1 MKQCLNS
8 HQEKP
13 GQTEFYSGLGRGKM
27 YQLEKLGLVRAAS
40 LRPRV
45 AVRIFE
51 RLEAGIPAGRDM
63 PEMNLQIISAV
74 GEAGLC
80 AGGDVPDWRWPREA
94 KLREPE
100 GPPQK
105 RKEQHGRPSA
115 AGAPF
120 ITEHQE
126 RSAELE
132 SKINRE
138 LHDVVGK
145 ALPPLERVRL
155 LDLLTELNCLAHRMA
170 MNDNQTQARTSR
182 KIRQKE
188 QKELHHPGAE
198 PPERPLAL
206 NS

>member
-1 MKQCLNS
+1 
-8 HQEKP
+8 
-13 GQTEFYSGLGRGKM
+13 M

-40 LRPRV
+40 LRPRG

-51 RLEAGIPAGRDM
+51 QLKAASLP
-63 PEMNLQIISAV
+63 V

-120 ITEHQE
+120 TTEHQE

-145 ALPPLERVRL
+145 DLPPLERVRL

-170 MNDNQTQARTSR
+170 VNDNQTQARTSR
-182 KIRQKE
+182 KIRKKE

-198 PPERPLAL
+198 PPQRHPAL